1 MIPER
6 IDKWLWQA
14 RFVKSRSLS
23 ATLIKEGKIRVNGS
37 KISKPSHK
45 VEIGDNLVF
54 SLSEWMRK
62 IEVVKMGVRRGPA
75 SEAQELYLDHSEPR
89 PIREKI
95 PENPKY
101 EGKGRP
107 TGKWRRAL
115 HSFSNSG
122 LD

>member
-1 MIPER
+1 
-6 IDKWLWQA
+6 A

-23 ATLIKEGKIRVNGS
+23 AKLVKEGKIRVNGS

-45 VEIGDNLVF
+45 VEIGDSLVF

-75 SEAQELYLDHSEPR
+75 SEAQELFIDHSEPR

>member
-1 MIPER
+1 
-6 IDKWLWQA
+6 
-14 RFVKSRSLS
+14 
-23 ATLIKEGKIRVNGS
+23 
-37 KISKPSHK
+37 
-45 VEIGDNLVF
+45 
-54 SLSEWMRK
+54 MRK

-75 SEAQELYLDHSEPR
+75 SEAQELYLDYSEPR

>member
-1 MIPER
+1 
-6 IDKWLWQA
+6 
-14 RFVKSRSLS
+14 LS
-23 ATLIKEGKIRVNGS
+23 AKLIREGKVRVNGA
-37 KISKPSHK
+37 KISKPSYTIE
-45 VEIGDNLVF
+45 VGDNLVF
-54 SLSEWMRK
+54 STTDWVRL
-62 IEVVKMGVRRGPA
+62 IEVVKISVRRGPA

-95 PENPKY
+95 PLNPKY

>member
-1 MIPER
+1 
-6 IDKWLWQA
+6 
-14 RFVKSRSLS
+14 
-23 ATLIKEGKIRVNGS
+23 
-37 KISKPSHK
+37 
-45 VEIGDNLVF
+45 
-54 SLSEWMRK
+54 
-62 IEVVKMGVRRGPA
+62 MGVRRGPA
-75 SEAQELYLDHSEPR
+75 SEAQELYLDYSEPR

>member
-1 MIPER
+1 M
-6 IDKWLWQA
+6 
-14 RFVKSRSLS
+14 S
-23 ATLIKEGKIRVNGS
+23 AKLIREGKVRVNGT
-37 KISKPSHK
+37 KISKPSYTIE
-45 VEIGDNLVF
+45 VGDNLVF
-54 SLSEWMRK
+54 STTDWVRL
-62 IEVVKMGVRRGPA
+62 IEVVKIGVRRGPA

-95 PENPKY
+95 LLNPKY

>member
-1 MIPER
+1 MDEKNR
-6 IDKWLWQA
+6 SCENGGKA
-14 RFVKSRSLS
+14 RTSVRS
-23 ATLIKEGKIRVNGS
+23 TGI
-37 KISKPSHK
+37 
-45 VEIGDNLVF
+45 VF
-54 SLSEWMRK
+54 
-62 IEVVKMGVRRGPA
+62 
-75 SEAQELYLDHSEPR
+75 DHSEPR

>member
-1 MIPER
+1 M
-6 IDKWLWQA
+6 
-14 RFVKSRSLS
+14 
-23 ATLIKEGKIRVNGS
+23 S

-89 PIREKI
+89 TIREKI